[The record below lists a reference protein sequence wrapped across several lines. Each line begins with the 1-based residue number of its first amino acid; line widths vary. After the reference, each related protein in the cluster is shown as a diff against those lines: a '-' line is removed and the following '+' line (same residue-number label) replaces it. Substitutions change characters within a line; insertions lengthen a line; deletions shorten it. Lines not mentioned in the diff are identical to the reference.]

1 MGGFRGKFVK
11 NVRGS
16 RPRYNNCQ
24 KIMGALQPP
33 EPPPPPPPPIPTPM
47 PGVNYTRAGGGGGGG
62 GGGSSS
68 ETISLSCCS
77 LLCARGPSSVSHGAS
92 LQPMA
97 QGIGR
102 AKVVRQ

>member
-33 EPPPPPPPPIPTPM
+33 EPPPPPPPFLHLCQVSTIPEQ
-47 PGVNYTRAGGGGGGG
+47 GGGGGGGG

-77 LLCARGPSSVSHGAS
+77 LLCARGPSSVSRGAS